1 LPGRH
6 ESPGLQTTAGKPGRR
21 RTKAVLIS
29 AGVLALVGALA
40 VTGWALNRPVSQ
52 VIPQCVGSISLRV
65 TAAPDVA
72 PTITEIADNYSETKP
87 RAGSRCIDV
96 VVKSESSAKVADDI
110 AAGKGIPPN
119 LWVPDS
125 SVWAEKVTLAGQQA
139 AAAGRNGSPAKV
151 TVADSLAS
159 SPLVVV
165 APRPVAESLGGNTQT
180 FSWSEL
186 LPKIADSASPIKP
199 TVTSPETTSEGLTAT
214 LTLNRLFGDNKAA
227 IQALLSIAR
236 SAVPDVATAYK
247 HMAENPQGAPV
258 FPASERS
265 VVAYNRSAPPV
276 PVSALY
282 ASEGSYPLNFPTIRV
297 TTGETPT
304 SLDVAAGKFEQALR
318 APESVAAFQRAG
330 FRSPDGMST
339 GFSPELG
346 VLPPN
351 PPSLGT
357 AKLSDAAALL
367 NDLRALKMPVRML
380 AVIDISG
387 SMNQR
392 SQYGRRIDIAVEA
405 AKLAVALFPPESDVG
420 LWAFSN
426 DQVGTQDWIEIEPLR
441 RLHEP
446 VEGGSTQFQRL
457 DQGLNTLP
465 GRTVGG
471 TGLYDTTLAAFEQ
484 VRATYDP
491 NKVNS
496 VVILTDGRD
505 EYDEGALKLN
515 ELLDRIR
522 GASASDPSKPVIVFP
537 VGMGPDVDMDVL
549 NQIAQATG
557 IPEAKAYQVESP
569 TAIRDVFLDAMRART
584 VRQ

>member
-6 ESPGLQTTAGKPGRR
+6 ESPGLPTTAAKPGRR
-21 RTKAVLIS
+21 RTRAVLIS
-29 AGVLALVGALA
+29 AGVLVLVGALA
-40 VTGWALNRPVSQ
+40 LTGWALNRPVTQ
-52 VIPQCVGSISLRV
+52 VLPQCVGSISLRV

-72 PTITEIADNYSETKP
+72 PTITEIADKYSETKP
-87 RAGSRCIDV
+87 REGSRCIDV

-110 AAGKGIPPN
+110 AAGKGILPN

-139 AAAGRNGSPAKV
+139 AAAGNNGSPAKV

-165 APRPVAESLGGNTQT
+165 APRPVAQAIGGDTQA
-180 FSWSEL
+180 FSWAAL
-186 LPKIADSASPIKP
+186 LPKIADPGSPIKP
-199 TVTSPETTSEGLTAT
+199 TVTNPETTSEGLTAT
-214 LTLNRLFGDNKAA
+214 LTLNRLFGGDKSA
-227 IQALLSIAR
+227 IEALLSVAR
-236 SAVPDVATAYK
+236 SAVPDVATAYEQLS
-247 HMAENPQGAPV
+247 ENPQAGAV

-276 PVSALY
+276 PASALY

-297 TTGETPT
+297 TTGATPT

-339 GFSPELG
+339 GFTPELG

-420 LWAFSN
+420 LWAFSD

-446 VEGGSTQFQRL
+446 LEGGTHFQRL

-465 GRTVGG
+465 GRTRGG

-484 VRATYDP
+484 VKATYDP
-491 NKVNS
+491 TKVNS
-496 VVILTDGRD
+496 VVVLTDGRD
-505 EYDEGALKLN
+505 EYDEGAIELN
-515 ELLDRIR
+515 ELLGRFR
-522 GASASDPSKPVIVFP
+522 AASASDPSKPVIVFP

-569 TAIRDVFLDAMRART
+569 TEIRDVFLDAMRART
-584 VRQ
+584 IRQ

>member
-6 ESPGLQTTAGKPGRR
+6 ESPGLPTTAAEPGRR
-21 RTKAVLIS
+21 RTRAVLIS
-29 AGVLALVGALA
+29 AGVLVLVGALA
-40 VTGWALNRPVSQ
+40 LTGWALNRPVTQ
-52 VIPQCVGSISLRV
+52 VLPQCVGSISLRV

-72 PTITEIADNYSETKP
+72 PTITEIADKYSETKP
-87 RAGSRCIDV
+87 REGSRCIDV

-110 AAGKGIPPN
+110 AAGKGILPN

-139 AAAGRNGSPAKV
+139 AAAGNNGSPAKV

-165 APRPVAESLGGNTQT
+165 APRPVAQAIGGDTQA
-180 FSWSEL
+180 FSWAAL
-186 LPKIADSASPIKP
+186 LPKIADPGSPIKP
-199 TVTSPETTSEGLTAT
+199 TVTNPETTSEGLTAT
-214 LTLNRLFGDNKAA
+214 LTLNRLFGGDKSA
-227 IQALLSIAR
+227 IEALLSVAR
-236 SAVPDVATAYK
+236 SAVPDVATAYQQLS
-247 HMAENPQGAPV
+247 ENPQGGAV

-318 APESVAAFQRAG
+318 APDSVAAFQRAG

-339 GFSPELG
+339 GFTPELG

-357 AKLSDAAALL
+357 PKLSDAAALL
-367 NDLRALKMPVRML
+367 TDLSALRMPVRML

-392 SQYGRRIDIAVEA
+392 SAYGRRIDIAVEA

-420 LWAFSN
+420 LWAFSD

-446 VEGGSTQFQRL
+446 LEGGTHFQRL

-465 GRTVGG
+465 GRTRGG

-484 VRATYDP
+484 VKATYGP
-491 NKVNS
+491 TKVNS

-505 EYDEGALKLN
+505 EYDEGAIELN
-515 ELLDRIR
+515 ELLGRIR
-522 GASASDPSKPVIVFP
+522 EATASDPSKPVIVFP

-557 IPEAKAYQVESP
+557 IPEARAYQVETP
-569 TAIRDVFLDAMRART
+569 TQIRDVFLDAMRART
-584 VRQ
+584 IRQ